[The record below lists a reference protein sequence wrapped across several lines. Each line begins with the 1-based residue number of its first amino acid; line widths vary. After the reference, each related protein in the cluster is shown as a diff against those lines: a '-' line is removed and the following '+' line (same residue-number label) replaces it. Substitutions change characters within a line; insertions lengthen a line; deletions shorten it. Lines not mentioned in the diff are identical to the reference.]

1 MNRWIVVS
9 NGIPQRE
16 IVGKT
21 ELDDLEFQDI
31 VDEDCVVKLEE
42 ARYLQT
48 MHVPTPQGLAQS
60 IQCVPIGLNRGP
72 ITLYTSVTSYYDPQ
86 QEEAGYK
93 ELLKQIEICAKN
105 EAAHRAHDAGLT
117 IPTNIRQRP
126 SGKLV
131 Q

>member
-16 IVGKT
+16 IVGKVC
-21 ELDDLEFQDI
+21 LDDAELREM
-31 VDEDCVVKLEE
+31 VDEDCVIMLEE

-72 ITLYTSVTSYYDPQ
+72 ITMYTSVTSYYDPQ

-93 ELLKQIEICAKN
+93 ELLKQIELCEKN
-105 EAAHRAHDAGLT
+105 EAAHRARDAGIA
-117 IPTNIRQRP
+117 IPTIQSRP
-126 SGKLV
+126 AGKLV